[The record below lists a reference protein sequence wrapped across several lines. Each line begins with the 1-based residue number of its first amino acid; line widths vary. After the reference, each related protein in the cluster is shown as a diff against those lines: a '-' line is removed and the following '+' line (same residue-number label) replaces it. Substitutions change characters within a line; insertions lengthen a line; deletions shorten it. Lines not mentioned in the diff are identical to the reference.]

1 MPPLTRP
8 CPRCASPLAIPQP
21 PPERLTCPS
30 CQAAHNLRP
39 SAGKAAA
46 AAAAP
51 VEAFQAVP
59 GPAAAPSG
67 GRAGRVLLLGGA
79 SVVLVAG
86 LTAAVVLLTRDA
98 PPNDTPS
105 DSGLVALQPPKTRP
119 PDPRI
124 KIVQPA
130 VDRGVAFLKA
140 KVPLLAPTLNTRGH
154 HEIPDSA
161 WVAGVAGLI
170 GLTLLECGVPAD
182 DPAVLRVAEIVRAEA
197 PKMDKIYTLS
207 TSLFFL
213 NRWAESRPLTATDG
227 KLAQTFALRIIA
239 GQLSRGVWWYEGVIL
254 PPEGEAKLL
263 ASLKDGRYRPTRSRP
278 YSLSNTQFAMLAL
291 WGARKHGVPVREPL
305 LAAANHFHASQFPDG
320 HWIYGDTQAV
330 PISATSTCAGL
341 MSLAMEKVL
350 REDKEFA
357 AARPQTDRPKKTADV
372 TKAFAYVAA
381 SIGRKAGD
389 PGGAA
394 PQYAGTLFQAD
405 AVGDLYFLWS
415 LERLAVIYGKPRIGG
430 KDWYDWGYPLV
441 LKAQRADGS
450 WQDWSGP
457 LPDTCF
463 ALLFLK
469 RANIAKDLTDKLRE
483 LSREPALSRAPAAPG
498 APRVRES

>member
-1 MPPLTRP
+1 
-8 CPRCASPLAIPQP
+8 
-21 PPERLTCPS
+21 
-30 CQAAHNLRP
+30 
-39 SAGKAAA
+39 
-46 AAAAP
+46 
-51 VEAFQAVP
+51 
-59 GPAAAPSG
+59 
-67 GRAGRVLLLGGA
+67 LLLGGA
-79 SVVLVAG
+79 GVLLIAG
-86 LTAAVVLLTRDA
+86 VITAVVLLTRDPPPAEA
-98 PPNDTPS
+98 PTDNRSAAQTP
-105 DSGLVALQPPKTRP
+105 LQAPRQAPRKTP
-119 PDPRI
+119 TIDPRI

-140 KVPLLAPTLNTRGH
+140 KVPLLAPNLSTRGH
-154 HEIPDSA
+154 QEIPDAA

-182 DPAVLRVAEIVRAEA
+182 DPAVLRVAEIVRTEA
-197 PKMDKIYTLS
+197 PRMDKIYTLS
-207 TSLFFL
+207 TALFFL
-213 NRWAESRPLTATDG
+213 NRWAESRPLKEPDR

-239 GQLSRGVWWYEGVIL
+239 GQLSRGVWWYDGVIL

-263 ASLKDGRYRPTRSRP
+263 AELKQGTYKPSRSRP

-305 LAAANHFHASQFPDG
+305 LAAAGHFHASQFPDG

-341 MSLAMEKVL
+341 ISLALEKVL
-350 REDKEFA
+350 LEDKEFA
-357 AARPQTDRPKKTADV
+357 SARPKAARARTKADV
-372 TKAFAYVAA
+372 NKAFAFVAK
-381 SIGRKAGD
+381 SIGRKTGD

-405 AVGDLYFLWS
+405 SVGDLYFLWS

-430 KDWYDWGYPLV
+430 KDWFDWGYPLV
-441 LKAQRADGS
+441 LKAQRDDGS
-450 WQDWSGP
+450 WHDWSGP

-469 RANIAKDLTDKLRE
+469 RANIAKDLTDKLNE
-483 LSREPALSRAPAAPG
+483 LSRELGVSRAPAAPG
-498 APRVRES
+498 APRGRES